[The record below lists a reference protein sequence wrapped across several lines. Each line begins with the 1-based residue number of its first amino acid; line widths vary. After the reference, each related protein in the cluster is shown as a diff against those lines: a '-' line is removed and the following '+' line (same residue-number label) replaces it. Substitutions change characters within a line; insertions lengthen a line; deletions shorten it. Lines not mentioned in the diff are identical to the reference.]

1 MIELVYLLVSTKQK
15 LLNFFSNVEKP
26 AILENLYTV
35 LQLFWLD
42 NVDNVNKTAHYK
54 I

>member
-1 MIELVYLLVSTKQK
+1 MIELVYLLVSTQQK
-15 LLNFFSNVEKP
+15 PFNFISNVEKP
-26 AILENLYTV
+26 TILENLYTI
-35 LQLFWLD
+35 LDLFWPD